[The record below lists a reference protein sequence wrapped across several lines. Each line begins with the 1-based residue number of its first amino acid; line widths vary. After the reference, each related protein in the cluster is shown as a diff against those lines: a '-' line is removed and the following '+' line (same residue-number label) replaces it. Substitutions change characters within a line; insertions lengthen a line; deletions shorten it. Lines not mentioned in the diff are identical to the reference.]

1 MPVNPYQP
9 FHVNLDLFYGKDR
22 MKLAKDIAR
31 DLAVYGESSAV
42 VGGQRMGKTTL
53 LYRIKKELSD
63 RKDVLSYYVNGQA
76 RTELDSSDASFA
88 WLGTYAGVNNSGYAD
103 FGRAIKAKWI
113 REGAYQRVV
122 FLIDEFDA
130 FGAYSWHRHFF
141 DNLRSLLSNNL
152 ELRDNIAVVVAGP
165 KRLERLLLGGEGS
178 PLGNVLSWRY
188 LGLLDEEDTKRLVND
203 PTNGEVSQDDQRA
216 VFRKTGGQPFF
227 VQSLM
232 SKVFDVTPSQFLQEL
247 NSAEKDFLNRHEGTL
262 RHWWE
267 NHLSQEEREVFC
279 MINSKGVISR
289 EALKEGLPGVT
300 VTSAVRVLSY
310 MGFVRLLD
318 PNSFCVAGSILKDW
332 IAQNP

>member
-1 MPVNPYQP
+1 MPANPYKP
-9 FHVNLDLFYGKDR
+9 FHVNLDMFYGKDR

-31 DLAVYGESSAV
+31 DLAEYSESTAV

-53 LYRIKKELSD
+53 LYKIKKELSA

-76 RTELDSSDASFA
+76 RTELDGSDASFA
-88 WLGTYAGVNNSGYAD
+88 WLGTYAGVNNAGYAD

-113 REGAYQRVV
+113 RDGAYSKIV

-130 FGAYSWHRHFF
+130 FGTYSWHRHFF

-203 PTNGEVSQDDQRA
+203 PTNGEVSQDDQRV

-227 VQSLM
+227 VQALM
-232 SKVFDVTPSQFLQEL
+232 SKVFDVTPEQFQREL
-247 NSAEKDFLNRHEGTL
+247 NAAEKDFLNRHDGTFRL
-262 RHWWE
+262 WWE
-267 NHLSQEEREVFC
+267 NHLSQEEREVFS
-279 MINSKGVISR
+279 MIDSKGSISKD
-289 EALKEGLPGVT
+289 ELKKVLPSVMVT
-300 VTSAVRVLSY
+300 NAVRILSY
-310 MGFVRLLD
+310 MGFIRPMD
-318 PNSFCVAGSILKDW
+318 ENSFCVAGSILKEW
-332 IAQNP
+332 VAQNP